1 MQLGTRWNVGGEP
14 PARLPE
20 AMVVAVRGVEDE
32 LAVESVDT
40 ATWGWTL
47 TFLEGKPIVEL
58 DDGMPRSRTPTTR
71 AKRTRARF
79 AARGSLGVQQWS
91 GPRWGPDHCCSR
103 CGRPDQGA
111 PA

>member
-32 LAVESVDT
+32 LAAESVVP

-58 DDGMPRSRTPTTR
+58 DDGTSIHLDDAGHAQVTN
-71 AKRTRARF
+71 
-79 AARGSLGVQQWS
+79 
-91 GPRWGPDHCCSR
+91 PDDA
-103 CGRPDQGA
+103 GEED
-111 PA
+111 